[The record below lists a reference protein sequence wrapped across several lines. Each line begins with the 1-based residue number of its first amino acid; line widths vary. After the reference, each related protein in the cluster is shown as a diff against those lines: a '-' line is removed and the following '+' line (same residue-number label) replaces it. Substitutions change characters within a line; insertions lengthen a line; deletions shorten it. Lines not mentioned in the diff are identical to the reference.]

1 MSVMQSQ
8 VKINNRQLTVL
19 VTLYVIGDSILVLP
33 SFPAMY
39 AQEDAWISGL
49 IGLSV
54 GLLFIYLFA
63 RLGKL
68 HPELNLY
75 EYSSRVLGKWG
86 GRAAALLL
94 CFYFFIMVSAQVR
107 EMGDFMTTQIMPLT
121 PIQSIQLLFL
131 FIVVLGAR
139 LGIET
144 LVRTGELLF
153 PHFFLLFCLLA
164 VCLLPEIDLQNVM
177 IPFSSGV
184 KPVLYGSLTAITF
197 PFAEAVCFLVI
208 LSSVNKKEQ
217 MHRSMLMGALIGGI
231 VLEIVIVLTIVVI
244 GAPVAANQIYPA
256 YSLAKKI
263 GIGNFLERIEVILG
277 VMWIITTYFKTVMN
291 FYALMLGTAY
301 LTRMS
306 EPKLTTLPLGMI
318 LLVSSIVAFPNISY
332 FNNLAGSYW
341 PFFDFTVCLGIPLGL
356 YALTLFRFKKKA

>member
-1 MSVMQSQ
+1 M
-8 VKINNRQLTVL
+8 KISNRQLTVL

-39 AQEDAWISGL
+39 AKEDAWISGL
-49 IGLSV
+49 IGMII
-54 GLLFIYLFA
+54 GLIFIYLFA

-68 HPELNLY
+68 HPEMNLY
-75 EYSSRVLGKWG
+75 EYSSRKLGKWG
-86 GRAAALLL
+86 GRAAAFVL
-94 CFYFFIMVSAQVR
+94 CFYFLLMVSAQVR

-144 LVRTGELLF
+144 IARTGEILF

-177 IPFSSGV
+177 IPLGSGV

-197 PFAEAVCFLVI
+197 PFAEAVCMLTI
-208 LSSVNKKEQ
+208 LSSTNNKEK
-217 MHRSMLMGALIGGI
+217 MPRSMLIGALIGGI

-277 VMWIITTYFKTVMN
+277 IMWIITTFFKTVLN
-291 FYALMLGTAY
+291 FYALNLGVSQLAGFK
-301 LTRMS
+301 
-306 EPKLTTLPLGMI
+306 EPKLMTLPLGMI
-318 LLVSSIVAFPNISY
+318 LLVSSIVAFPDIAY
-332 FNNLAGSYW
+332 FNDLASSYW
-341 PFFDFTVCLGIPLGL
+341 PFLDFTVCLAVFVL
-356 YALTLFRFKKKA
+356 YGFRLFKKKTRGYPR